1 VSETVRLTALVA
13 GRVQGVGFRYWTREV
28 AGGLGL
34 RGSATNLMD
43 GRVEVIVEGPRAEC
57 EQLLAQ
63 LGGDASPGFVG
74 EISTS
79 WSDATGEPPG
89 FRVR

>member
-1 VSETVRLTALVA
+1 MARLTIRVT
-13 GRVQGVGFRYWTREV
+13 GRVQGVGFRQWTRQV

-43 GRVEVIVEGPRAEC
+43 GRVEIVAEGPRAEC
-57 EQLLAQ
+57 DALLAQ
-63 LGGDASPGFVG
+63 VSGSGVPGRVTDVAHF
-74 EISTS
+74 
-79 WSDATGEPPG
+79 WSEESGEPLG

>member
-1 VSETVRLTALVA
+1 M
-13 GRVQGVGFRYWTREV
+13 GFRYWTREV

-43 GRVEVIVEGPRAEC
+43 GRVEVVAEGPRAQC
-57 EQLLAQ
+57 EELLAR
-63 LGGDASPGFVG
+63 LDGDAAPGFVG
-74 EISTS
+74 DVSHT
-79 WSDATGEPPG
+79 WSDATGEPVG

>member
-1 VSETVRLTALVA
+1 MDAVRLTALVT

-34 RGSATNLMD
+34 RGRATNLPN
-43 GRVEVIVEGPRAEC
+43 GGVEVIAEGPRAEC
-57 EQLLAQ
+57 EQLLAR
-63 LGGDASPGFVG
+63 LSSDAAPGFVG
-74 EISTS
+74 GVSTT
-79 WSDATGEPPG
+79 WSDATGEPRG